1 MTQYLAANGLPFSD
15 RDAAEF
21 KAQRVRDESGAAFEI
36 VTVEGGFVVEDCPVD
51 LAAHCK
57 ASNCMQTAPQ
67 NEPAMDRSAT
77 VEQPF
82 VLSLRPAWRAQFV
95 GLFLTLL
102 GLVLMIAPA
111 WPVAWFSSDAV
122 YAINSRIPGLWD
134 QIRLIGVAI
143 VVTGI
148 GMTLWRRYYQ
158 RSVITNVGVMQ
169 SVGILFNRHISEI
182 DMANIHVVNVK
193 QPHLVHMLMNLGTV
207 ELSTPGSSGADV
219 AIVDVVA
226 PRRVAAFVREQV
238 ARTRAYQRSTTPFF
252 RSPNDQYTD
261 RRQ

>member
-1 MTQYLAANGLPFSD
+1 MTQYLAANGLPFTD

-21 KAQRVRDESGAAFEI
+21 KAQRMRDESGAAFEI
-36 VTVEGGFVVEDCPVD
+36 ITVEGGFAIEDCPADV
-51 LAAHCK
+51 AAQT
-57 ASNCMQTAPQ
+57 SNRLETAPQ

-82 VLSLRPAWRAQFV
+82 VVSLRPAWRAQFM

-102 GLVLMIAPA
+102 GLVLMIAPT
-111 WPVAWFSSDAV
+111 WPVASFSSDAV
-122 YAINSRIPGLWD
+122 YAVNSRIPGLWE
-134 QIRLIGVAI
+134 QIRLIGIAI

-158 RSVITNVGVMQ
+158 HSVITNVGVMQ

-182 DMANIHVVNVK
+182 DMANIHVVDVK

-238 ARTRAYQRSTTPFF
+238 ARTRAHHQNHRTSLRNRY
-252 RSPNDQYTD
+252 D
-261 RRQ
+261 